1 MHEKNKRLRIMAGP
15 NGSGKSTIISKIATE
30 YNCGPFVNAD
40 EIERI
45 LQSTQILKLDNYKI
59 TASEGDYLSFLES
72 AGVSWL
78 EKAAA
83 EKSIVSLKYDAES
96 LKVPDKPNG
105 YDSAIAADFIRHQLL
120 KGKETFTFETVLSHP
135 SKIEFLK
142 EARLK
147 GFKSYLYFICTV
159 DPDINIA
166 RVAQR
171 VMEGGHDV
179 PADKIKKRY
188 FESLELLPSL
198 IAETHRSFLFDNSS
212 ENKDESILPIAEI
225 EDGKKLMILKDDVPW
240 WVQKHVIEPLFP
252 DK

>member
-1 MHEKNKRLRIMAGP
+1 MHEKSKRLRVMAGP

-45 LQSTQILKLDNYKI
+45 LQATQILNLGKYKI
-59 TASEGDYLSFLES
+59 TASESDYLSFLAS
-72 AGVSWL
+72 AGQSWL

-83 EKSIVSLKYDAES
+83 EKTKVSLQYDS
-96 LKVPDKPNG
+96 GSFTVPGKPNG

-120 KGKETFTFETVLSHP
+120 KEKETFTFETVLSHP

-142 EARLK
+142 QARAK
-147 GFKSYLYFICTV
+147 GFKTYLYFICTV
-159 DPDINIA
+159 DPSINIA

-171 VMEGGHDV
+171 VMEGGHNV

-188 FESLELLPSL
+188 AESLELLPRL
-198 IAETHRSFLFDNSS
+198 
-212 ENKDESILPIAEI
+212 
-225 EDGKKLMILKDDVPW
+225 
-240 WVQKHVIEPLFP
+240 
-252 DK
+252 